1 MSVFNLFYFKEN
13 DFMTWCIRM
22 CSRVLKN
29 GYFGGG
35 DGGGSGGGEK
45 PVTVCTY

>member
-1 MSVFNLFYFKEN
+1 
-13 DFMTWCIRM
+13 M